1 MSNTNAQEQKIQDQI
16 KEQFQKAFYDT
27 IKHSIQNKNHDH
39 IIRLY
44 VEIQDR
50 LATML
55 KKDGPTHQRLIND
68 FDIPFFEQR
77 LRNNAFDGH
86 SMTSLV
92 QTTFAWIHNLQ
103 MPLRDHATEQ
113 AKRRVLTA
121 GTTMEE
127 VVPVYIKECHGC
139 LDLMEKDMKEFYE
152 NRNHPV
158 VQEMMRRAV
167 GARK

>member
-77 LRNNAFDGH
+77 LRNN
-86 SMTSLV
+86 
-92 QTTFAWIHNLQ
+92 
-103 MPLRDHATEQ
+103 
-113 AKRRVLTA
+113 
-121 GTTMEE
+121 TTMEE